1 MMITVEFFGVSR
13 YVTGIKECQLEFEQ
27 GANLGDVVRELARQF
42 PRLEQERLIENG
54 PRLSPSFQLI
64 IDGRGVTKE
73 LDTQLKGNER
83 LLLVSA
89 TWGG

>member
-1 MMITVEFFGVSR
+1 MRITVEFFGVSR
-13 YVTGIKECQLEFEQ
+13 YVTGIEECELEFEQ
-27 GANLGDVVRELARQF
+27 GANLGDVVRELVRRF

-64 IDGRGVTKE
+64 IDGRGAAKE

-83 LLLVSA
+83 LLLISA